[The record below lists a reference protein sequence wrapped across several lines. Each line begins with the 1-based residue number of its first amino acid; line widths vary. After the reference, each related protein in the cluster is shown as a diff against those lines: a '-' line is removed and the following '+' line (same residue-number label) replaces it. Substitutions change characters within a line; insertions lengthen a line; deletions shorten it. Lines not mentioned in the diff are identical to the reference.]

1 MTSFR
6 KRQVGVAAGM
16 AGGLAFTLVALF
28 WPELPNVPSG
38 SDGKISLWLGCATVA
53 GFFLL
58 VSIARLAGHRFFT
71 PEDIDGGGMSGN
83 TPRAALLQSLIQ
95 NTLEQ
100 TLLATIAWGA
110 WLWLGPPDR
119 GGLVIVFV
127 LAFAAGRLLF
137 FAGYSHGAPF
147 RALGFTL
154 TFYPSVALYLMLL
167 PRIVETL
174 TA

>member
-1 MTSFR
+1 
-6 KRQVGVAAGM
+6 VVAGM
-16 AGGLAFTLVALF
+16 AGGLAFTLLA
-28 WPELPNVPSG
+28 
-38 SDGKISLWLGCATVA
+38 SLWPQLPDVPPEADGRLALWFACAALA
-53 GFFLL
+53 GFWLL
-58 VSIARLAGHRFFT
+58 ISVGRLAGHRFFT

-83 TPRAALLQSLIQ
+83 TPRAALLQSLVQ

-100 TLLATIAWGA
+100 TLLAIIAWGA

-119 GGLVIVFV
+119 GGLVIVFA
-127 LAFAAGRLLF
+127 LAFAAGRILF

-167 PRIVETL
+167 PSLAETL
-174 TA
+174 AAPW